1 MKNKILRALFALFIG
16 YPLLYISSKFKRN
29 PKRWVIGSQKNFF
42 CNSKY
47 FFLKNYKNQDNIELI
62 WLTPSLK
69 TKKSLRNKNI
79 KKVYLNWEPKGIWYA
94 LTSYIFICSYTIN
107 DDLPYYLSKNAKIIY
122 LWHGVGIKNIYL
134 KSNNNLVKRKLNSK
148 LAKFLYPPLLIRP
161 DLFFSTSDL
170 MTEHF
175 SECFNLKK
183 TSIAKSLYPRCSF
196 MLNEKSIIK
205 NFLFSF
211 NYKTELNII
220 KKLEGFNKSYI
231 YMPTWRNYNK
241 NSFIDSGINLNKLNN
256 LLAKK
261 NEILFI
267 KLHPQTMNYKEKIY
281 SNILFLENNIDIYSI
296 LPFIDIL
303 ITDYSSIYYDFILL
317 KNKKIILYPYDLSDY
332 MSINKDFAFDYD
344 SYMPAV
350 KAYSYLELENI
361 INNKLYDNPDI
372 DKKTE
377 LIRSKFW
384 EQKDDI
390 TYHTIISR
398 FLRRI

>member
-1 MKNKILRALFALFIG
+1 MRNKILRALFALFIG

-29 PKRWVIGSQKNFF
+29 KKRWVIGSQNSFF

-62 WLTPSLK
+62 WLTSSLK
-69 TKKSLRNKNI
+69 TKKLLREKNI
-79 KKVYLNWEPKGIWYA
+79 KRVYLSWEPKGIWYA

-134 KSNNNLVKRKLNSK
+134 KSNNKLVKRKLNSK
-148 LAKFLYPPLLIRP
+148 LAKFLYPPLLIKP

-175 SECFNLKK
+175 SKCFNLEKK
-183 TSIAKSLYPRCSF
+183 FITKSLYPRCSF
-196 MLNEKSIIK
+196 MLNDKSIIK

-211 NYKTELNII
+211 NYKVELDII

-231 YMPTWRNYNK
+231 YMPTWRSYNK
-241 NSFIDSGINLNKLNN
+241 NSFIDSGINLDKLNE
-256 LLAKK
+256 LLTIK
-261 NEILFI
+261 NEIFLI
-267 KLHPQTMNYKEKIY
+267 KLHPQTINCKEKNY
-281 SNILFLENNIDIYSI
+281 SNILWLENNIDTYSI
-296 LPFIDIL
+296 LSFIDIL
-303 ITDYSSIYYDFILL
+303 ITDYSSIYYDFMLL

-344 SYMPAV
+344 SHMPAI
-350 KAYSYLELENI
+350 KAYSYLELEDI
-361 INNKLYDNPDI
+361 ISNELYNNSDI
-372 DKKTE
+372 DKKIE
-377 LIRSKFW
+377 VILSKFW
-384 EQKDDI
+384 EQEKDV
-390 TYHTIISR
+390 TYHSIMNR
-398 FLRRI
+398 FLS